1 MFNKLL
7 ESLYLK
13 IFVNIIVNKSTTTVY
28 IETCDNSGV
37 VESEEEVFKT
47 TSIDEKMYYFISSYT
62 KESPY
67 YYVSILDNSTSQG
80 AIPSCSTERI
90 SMHIDKQSSNY
101 KYYENSWTYYTSKY
115 DIKETQNRYEKVGI
129 DFIFSPFVLLHHF
142 FKDKI
147 DTHMA
152 MFILIEDNYLSLSVF
167 HNSELLYGVHLDMD
181 NDTESDE
188 LIMDEMDDEEINL
201 DHDDDDGIDLDDI
214 DVLDEMDSLDDFGDI
229 EDLDS
234 IDEIDEFADAR
245 DIEEELTGEAED
257 VDMPMGNSDSFTED
271 YHRFSMIQS
280 AVNSFYQ
287 DENFDSQFVESVYI
301 ADGVGVSG
309 DLKTYLEEEMF
320 LSVYVRHMS
329 LSTEVCELAKMEV
342 K

>member
-47 TSIDEKMYYFISSYT
+47 TSMDEKMYYFISSYI

-67 YYVSILDNSTSQG
+67 YYISILDNSTSQG

-90 SMHIDKQSSNY
+90 SMHIDKHSSNY
-101 KYYENSWTYYTSKY
+101 KYYNNSWTYYTSKY

-257 VDMPMGNSDSFTED
+257 VDMPAGDGDSFTED

-287 DENFDSQFVESVYI
+287 DENFDSQFVETVYI